1 MNYLFLPLSCAN
13 NKTRY
18 NENNLKAREY
28 RMITDQALE
37 VDCELQ
43 DNLGSNISEDGA
55 LLCNPSA
62 L

>member
-1 MNYLFLPLSCAN
+1 
-13 NKTRY
+13 
-18 NENNLKAREY
+18 
-28 RMITDQALE
+28 MITDQALE